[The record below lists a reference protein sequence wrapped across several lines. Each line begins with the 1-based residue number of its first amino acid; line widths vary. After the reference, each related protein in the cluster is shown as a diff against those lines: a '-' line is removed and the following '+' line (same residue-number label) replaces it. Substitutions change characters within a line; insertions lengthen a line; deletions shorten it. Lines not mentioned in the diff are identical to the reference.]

1 MPTARLNGIDIHY
14 DVTGDGPQTLV
25 LVHNVI
31 ANMSAYDDN
40 APVFGQHYRT
50 IRFDLRGHG
59 RSSKADTQA
68 QAPGFYTFENTAAD
82 LAALLDHLGVE
93 RCHVLGQAYWGVSTA
108 STFMAKHPERV
119 QSLTAVSCDLLATP
133 DGQGLFDRLTPE
145 LRAGFERLHDVARRE
160 GMLAVF
166 EARKQTRTF
175 WGERLMA
182 SPAIL
187 ERFRQMYAETS
198 PLTFLN
204 FPLLRPAAKQAICD
218 TLARHRIPTLVLMG
232 VQDPHPEQMIA
243 HWKADYPD
251 CHALLLPD
259 CGHYVAIENPADFNR
274 AVLNFLA
281 GVRLYGGAG

>member
-40 APVFGQHYRT
+40 APAFAEHFRT

-59 RSSKADTQA
+59 RSSKVDTQA
-68 QAPGFYTFENTAAD
+68 QAPDFYTFENTAAD

-93 RCHVLGQAYWGVSTA
+93 RCHLLGQAYWGVSTA

-145 LRAGFERLHDVARRE
+145 LRAGFERLHEVARRE

-187 ERFRQMYAETS
+187 ERFRQMYADTS

-204 FPLLRPAAKQAICD
+204 FPLMRPAAKQAICD
-218 TLARHRIPTLVLMG
+218 ALARHRIPTFVLMG
-232 VQDPHPEQMIA
+232 VQDPHPEEMIA
-243 HWKADYPD
+243 HWKADYRD
-251 CHALLLPD
+251 
-259 CGHYVAIENPADFNR
+259 
-274 AVLNFLA
+274 
-281 GVRLYGGAG
+281 

>member
-14 DVTGDGPQTLV
+14 DVTGDGPETLV

-59 RSSKADTQA
+59 RSSKVDTQA
-68 QAPGFYTFENTAAD
+68 EAPGFYTFENTAAD

-133 DGQGLFDRLTPE
+133 EGAGLFDSMTPQM
-145 LRAGFERLHDVARRE
+145 RAGFERLHDVARRE

-166 EARKQTRTF
+166 EARKETRTF

-187 ERFRQMYAETS
+187 QRFRQMYADTS

-204 FPLLRPAAKQAICD
+204 FPLLRPAAKQAICEA
-218 TLARHRIPTLVLMG
+218 LARHRIPTLVLMG
-232 VQDPHPEQMIA
+232 VQDPHPEEMIA
-243 HWKADYPD
+243 HWKADYPA

-281 GVRLYGGAG
+281 GVRLYGAAG

>member
-1 MPTARLNGIDIHY
+1 MPTARLNGIDLHY
-14 DVTGDGPQTLV
+14 DVTGDGPETLV

-40 APVFGQHYRT
+40 APAFARHFRT

-59 RSSKADTQA
+59 RSSKVDTQA
-68 QAPGFYTFENTAAD
+68 QAPDFYTFENTAAD

-93 RCHVLGQAYWGVSTA
+93 RCHLLGQAYWGVSTA
-108 STFMAKHPERV
+108 STFMARHPERV

-145 LRAGFERLHDVARRE
+145 LRAGFERLHEVARRE

-166 EARKQTRTF
+166 EARKETRTF

-187 ERFRQMYAETS
+187 ERFRQMYADTS

-204 FPLLRPAAKQAICD
+204 FPLMRPAAKQAICD
-218 TLARHRIPTLVLMG
+218 ALARHRIPT
-232 VQDPHPEQMIA
+232 
-243 HWKADYPD
+243 
-251 CHALLLPD
+251 
-259 CGHYVAIENPADFNR
+259 
-274 AVLNFLA
+274 
-281 GVRLYGGAG
+281 

>member
-1 MPTARLNGIDIHY
+1 MPIARLNGIDINY
-14 DVTGDGPQTLV
+14 QVTGDGPETLV

-40 APVFGQHYRT
+40 APAFGKHFRT

-59 RSSKADTQA
+59 QSSKVDTQA
-68 QAPGFYTFENTAAD
+68 EAPGFYTYENTAAD

-133 DGQGLFDRLTPE
+133 EGAGLFDSMTPQM
-145 LRAGFERLHDVARRE
+145 RAGFERLHAVARSE

-175 WGERLMA
+175 WGDRLMA
-182 SPAIL
+182 SPQIL
-187 ERFRQMYAETS
+187 ERFREMYATTS

-204 FPLLRPAAKQAICD
+204 FPLMRPAAKQAITD
-218 TLARHRIPTLVLMG
+218 TLARHRIPTFVLMG
-232 VQDPHPEQMIA
+232 VQDPHPEEMIA
-243 HWKADYPD
+243 LWKADYPA

-259 CGHYVAIENPADFNR
+259 CGHYVAIENPTDFNR

-281 GVRLYGGAG
+281 GVRAYGKGF